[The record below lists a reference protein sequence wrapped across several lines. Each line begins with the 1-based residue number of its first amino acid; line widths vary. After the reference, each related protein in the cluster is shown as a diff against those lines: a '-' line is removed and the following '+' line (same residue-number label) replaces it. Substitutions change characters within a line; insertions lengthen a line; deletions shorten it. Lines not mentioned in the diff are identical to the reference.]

1 MRKIKKVLVKTFI
14 SVEKGMQEKF
24 KQSYTMRNTFYE
36 LYGVDILLSAKLK
49 PWLIEV
55 NMCPSLNLK
64 TPIDKKVKLPL
75 LTDIMNLV
83 GFTPYMPKKES
94 NNKFSKN

>member
-1 MRKIKKVLVKTFI
+1 
-14 SVEKGMQEKF
+14 MQDKF
-24 KQSYTMRNTFYE
+24 KQSYELRNTFYE

-64 TPIDKKVKLPL
+64 TPIDKKIKLPL

-83 GFTPYMPKKES
+83 GFTPTHPSQKKSTKPLSFHHKSFYREEDRI
-94 NNKFSKN
+94 